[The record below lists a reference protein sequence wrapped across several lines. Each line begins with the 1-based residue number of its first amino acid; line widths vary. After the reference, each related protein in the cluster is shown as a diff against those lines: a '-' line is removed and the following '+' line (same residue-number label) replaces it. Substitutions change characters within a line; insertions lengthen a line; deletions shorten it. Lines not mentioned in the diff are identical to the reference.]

1 MEEKLT
7 EYADKIIEL
16 VEAGVSF
23 TGEQAPIL
31 IQEILTYY
39 TVYHSIWAFGSFI
52 FTSILWYIV
61 YRIFTSDETVTD
73 DEDAFLTV
81 GIFTIFSLPSLVL
94 TAVNVMNVIKINVAP
109 RLYLLEKISSLF

>member
-16 VEAGVSF
+16 VEAGASF

-39 TVYHSIWAFGSFI
+39 TVYHSIWAFGGFI
-52 FTSILWYIV
+52 FTSILWYTV
-61 YRIFTSDETVTD
+61 YRIFASDELVTD
-73 DEDAFLTV
+73 EEDAFFTV
-81 GIFTIFSLPSLVL
+81 GIFTIFSIPSLVVFVIHSL
-94 TAVNVMNVIKINVAP
+94 SIIKITLAP
-109 RLYLLEKISSLF
+109 RLYLLEKISTLF